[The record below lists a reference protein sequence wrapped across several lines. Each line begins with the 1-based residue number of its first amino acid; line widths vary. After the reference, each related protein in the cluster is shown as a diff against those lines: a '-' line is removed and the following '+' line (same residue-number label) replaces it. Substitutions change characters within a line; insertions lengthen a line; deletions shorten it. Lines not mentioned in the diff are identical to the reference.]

1 LGEKLTYENALT
13 KRFIYKV
20 TEDGLIYPQYE
31 TFPEIYGKVL
41 NYFISI
47 YYNTPLKV
55 QQVIDQIREHRER
68 ENNKEFLGANDTTF
82 LVNGESTT
90 FYTEYVSELP
100 PITLSTNHAIEFFS
114 KYKEWLIKF
123 EAGKIIGLT
132 VPPNKNYKIVRTSHE
147 PIKINEIRTVKLK
160 GNFFIKATRSL
171 NDVADQINKF
181 TNLNLKKD
189 KTGYYEEIP
198 AFTNNFNLVEFALL
212 GIPDEEFRMQ
222 NKIYDCYN
230 FIVRD
235 NSKESSNEWLN
246 YGRNIMSTLKTNTE
260 LECYE

>member
-1 LGEKLTYENALT
+1 MREKLTYENALT
-13 KRFIYKV
+13 KRFVYKV

-41 NYFISI
+41 NCFIST

-68 ENNKEFLGANDTTF
+68 KNNKEFLGANDTTF
-82 LVNGESTT
+82 LVDGESTT

-100 PITLSTNHAIEFFS
+100 PITLLTNHALEFFS
-114 KYKEWLIKF
+114 RYKEWLIKF

-132 VPPNKNYKIVRTSHE
+132 VPPNRNYKVVRTSNE
-147 PIKINEIRTVKLK
+147 PIKVSEIRTVKLK

-171 NDVADQINKF
+171 NEVAEQINRL

-189 KTGYYEEIP
+189 ETGYYEEIP
-198 AFTNNFNLVEFALL
+198 AYSNCINLVEYALL
-212 GIPDEEFRMQ
+212 GIP
-222 NKIYDCYN
+222 NKKFQMPNEKYDCFN

-235 NSKESSNEWLN
+235 NSKNSSNEWTN
-246 YGRNIMSTLKTNTE
+246 YGRSIMSTIENNTE